1 MEEDIEIAV
10 SAKEAKNHL
19 TSLEE
24 ELRNL
29 HEQLLEFDVGESPTK
44 RVSLNAFMQN
54 STFTFLSVQ
63 YLQRNVWCCVEYF
76 LLGQNILLKPKT

>member
-19 TSLEE
+19 NSLEE

-29 HEQLLEFDVGESPTK
+29 REQLQECEVEESPTK
-44 RVSLNAFMQN
+44 RV
-54 STFTFLSVQ
+54 
-63 YLQRNVWCCVEYF
+63 
-76 LLGQNILLKPKT
+76 

>member
-24 ELRNL
+24 ELSSLR
-29 HEQLLEFDVGESPTK
+29 EQLHDFDVGESPTK
-44 RVSLNAFMQN
+44 RVD
-54 STFTFLSVQ
+54 
-63 YLQRNVWCCVEYF
+63 
-76 LLGQNILLKPKT
+76 